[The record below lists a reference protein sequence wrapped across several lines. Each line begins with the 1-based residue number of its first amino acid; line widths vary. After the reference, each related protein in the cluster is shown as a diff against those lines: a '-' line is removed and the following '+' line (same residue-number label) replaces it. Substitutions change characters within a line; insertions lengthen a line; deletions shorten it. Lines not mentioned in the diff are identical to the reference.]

1 MSGEGTHQ
9 GMRSADAG
17 GPGSRWQRFEDHDW
31 QGTLDGIA
39 RDIAPYLGQG
49 EPADYIPALAE
60 QDPRAFA
67 IAFTGL
73 SGETW
78 KAGQADEAF
87 SIQSIVKVFNLVLAL
102 ELEGEGLWDRVGR
115 EPSGTPFNSVVQ
127 LEKERGRPR
136 NPFINAGAIVTV
148 DSIVGHCG
156 EEAAIDR
163 ILGFVRRAAG
173 EGGDVSVDERVAS
186 SERDYG
192 DRNRALAYFMKSFGV
207 VQNDVKDVL
216 DAYFCACALTMSTAC
231 LSKAGLFLAGTG
243 ADPRTGTRVTNHERI
258 DRVNA
263 TMMLCGHYDMSGDFA
278 FRVGLA
284 GKSGVGGGILAVIP
298 EVGSVAVWS
307 PGLNEAGNSLA
318 GTQALE
324 WFSDRTGVNL
334 F

>member
-1 MSGEGTHQ
+1 MSAAARG
-9 GMRSADAG
+9 
-17 GPGSRWQRFEDHDW
+17 RWQRFEGTDW
-31 QGTLDGIA
+31 QGAVDQIA
-39 RDIAPYLGQG
+39 RDIAPYCGQG

-60 QDPRAFA
+60 QDPSAFA
-67 IAFTGL
+67 IAFTSVKGD
-73 SGETW
+73 TYQ
-78 KAGQADEAF
+78 AGQADEAF
-87 SIQSIVKVFNLVLAL
+87 SVQSIVKVFNLVLAL
-102 ELEGEGLWDRVGR
+102 ELEGEALWDRVGR
-115 EPSGTPFNSVVQ
+115 EPSGTPFNLVVQ
-127 LEKERGRPR
+127 LEKEQGRPR

-156 EEAAIDR
+156 DEAAIDR
-163 ILGFVRRAAG
+163 ILRFARRCAG
-173 EGGDVSVDERVAS
+173 SETAVGIDARVAE
-186 SERDYG
+186 SEEDYG
-192 DRNRALAYFMKSFGV
+192 DRNRALGYFMKSFGV
-207 VQNDVKDVL
+207 VRNDVAEVL
-216 DAYFCACALTMSTAC
+216 KTYFCACAMTMSTAC
-231 LSKAGLFLAGTG
+231 LSRAGLFLAGMG
-243 ADPRTGTRVTNHERI
+243 EDPRTGERITNHERV

-298 EVGSVAVWS
+298 EVGCVAVWS